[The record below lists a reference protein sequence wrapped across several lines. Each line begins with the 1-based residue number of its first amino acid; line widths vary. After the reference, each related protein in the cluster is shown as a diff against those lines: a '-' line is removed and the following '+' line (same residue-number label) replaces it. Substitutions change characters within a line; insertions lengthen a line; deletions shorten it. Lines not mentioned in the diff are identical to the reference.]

1 MTDFVLVPGAGGIA
15 TPYWRLVSD
24 RLRSVGHQAFPVD
37 LPGDA
42 QDAGLPEYA
51 NLVATAMR
59 GCSEPV
65 VVAQSLG
72 GFSAV
77 MACDQVSARKLIL
90 VNAMVPVPGE
100 TPGAWW
106 SETGAVEARI
116 EAAKVG
122 GYSIDFDI
130 ATYFLHDLPPDD
142 AAAVL
147 ANPGEEADLVFG
159 QPCAVDAWPDVPIAA
174 IVGRDDRMFPVEFQL
189 HQMIERVG
197 VTATVIPGGHLLA
210 LANPDGLTDALLRLA
225 A

>member
-15 TPYWRLVSD
+15 TPYWRLVSWTGCGALAV
-24 RLRSVGHQAFPVD
+24 RHSLLICQGMHRMLVCPRT
-37 LPGDA
+37 
-42 QDAGLPEYA
+42 A

-90 VNAMVPVPGE
+90 VNAIVPVPGK

-130 ATYFLHDLPPDD
+130 ATYFLHDLPPTICRC
-142 AAAVL
+142 
-147 ANPGEEADLVFG
+147 PG
-159 QPCAVDAWPDVPIAA
+159 
-174 IVGRDDRMFPVEFQL
+174 
-189 HQMIERVG
+189 
-197 VTATVIPGGHLLA
+197 
-210 LANPDGLTDALLRLA
+210 
-225 A
+225 